1 MQAKQEQAVDVPDML
16 VAMQDISEE
25 TTEEAAMQNA
35 AVAQEEAQ
43 EEAML
48 QDATQDRRIASK
60 RVHVERVIGLAKT
73 FRILKD
79 ELHHAYVPF
88 GGRILF
94 VCFVLT
100 NFRPNLMNNA

>member
-35 AVAQEEAQ
+35 AVAQ